1 MVELNQ
7 AWMFFLAL
15 PKIEYNKN
23 TKRSQKLK
31 TIKILTW
38 KFPLASILKK
48 KWNIDINN
56 NFLDI

>member
-7 AWMFFLAL
+7 AWMFFQAL

-48 KWNIDINN
+48 MEH
-56 NFLDI
+56 